1 MSLIWNEIMCLIW
14 TKVCSSYKCRHI
26 SHMNEVLSVTWMKGA
41 MLSFICTLMSSCSS
55 YELKSS
61 LSYDWRHVVFA
72 EYHLFHRAL
81 LHKRPII
88 LRSLRIVVKFVIR
101 LKTCASKGM
110 KRAILLFI
118 WSLMSSCP
126 SYEMKSCF
134 SHKWSY
140 ASHMTEVMSVI
151 WMKGAILP
159 LGGNTCIH
167 MSSDGLMSLI

>member
-1 MSLIWNEIMCLIW
+1 MSLIWNEVMFLIGTKLCL
-14 TKVCSSYKCRHI
+14 SYKWSLF

-41 MLSFICTLMSSCSS
+41 ILSFTCTLMSSCSS